1 MSKKITSPND
11 SLLQSTREPS
21 TRSGDRT
28 SLDASSFSVTR
39 RLLTG
44 GSQMGGGSYKSY
56 ILDHLARMH
65 SDIESTTRKLE
76 LEQRRLYN
84 LDKTLANAESE
95 YNQKREKYKLFQNA
109 QDDAVQHKA
118 AKVKQLER
126 QLVKAIEDLN
136 KGNCDNEQLRE
147 QIDQLRRERQI
158 LDLVFKQ
165 MVRDINGNKKT
176 MERVKQTMVDS
187 KMTSEEAKQKTRAL
201 NKLLERERR
210 DFKDMTNKMQK
221 DMQNQSEVQKE
232 QDNLHRFT
240 RAQDKQNSGGQGKN
254 RRTYMVADE
263 EEAFSETAMHR
274 RILKLSFLNTIQR
287 RHIKQHQKNIEVFEQ
302 AFATIKSSTGI
313 SDIDEI
319 VKIFIALEQRNFS
332 LLTYVNQLNR
342 EIESIEIRNR
352 ELQLQKKKYEKEQD
366 ESEKRKADAVNEL
379 CVQIQKT
386 RAATEDK
393 EKMIEDSTA
402 ALTECRP
409 LIWNIVKFLKQEM
422 PALINAGH
430 EGDPPPMKTASP
442 DDHEENLNNYLMY
455 IEEMIL
461 QFRVSLSRKDAEQER
476 IVYYQQHMAL
486 PAWQEWASHND
497 PKAFPSPSELLAQ
510 VGPSSARPKAQ
521 QVPPKPTKPTELPS
535 AHITGDDS
543 DDDPDT
549 GLGDRPWT
557 RNELRE
563 RAQAMIQ
570 RRKRKQHGKLIGEE
584 KRADPMDDATGTGDT
599 ARKDM
604 APPPTREYAASSI
617 ASKESK
623 DDSGASLSK
632 SPSMSGKQPSDN
644 FAEGGAALRE
654 DEEGGDRKAMWWRE
668 QRKPAQGR

>member
-1 MSKKITSPND
+1 MSKKIATPND
-11 SLLQSTREPS
+11 SLMQSTREPS

-28 SLDASSFSVTR
+28 SLDASSLSITR
-39 RLLTG
+39 RFLTG

-109 QDDAVQHKA
+109 QDDAVAHKA
-118 AKVKQLER
+118 QKVKSLER
-126 QLVKAIEDLN
+126 QLVKAIGDLN

-165 MVRDINGNKKT
+165 MVRDISGNKKT
-176 MERVKQTMVDS
+176 MERVKQNMNES
-187 KMTSEEAKQKTRAL
+187 KWISEETGQKTRAL
-201 NKLLERERR
+201 NKLLERDRR
-210 DFKDMTNKMQK
+210 TFKEDTKGMQK
-221 DMQNQSEVQKE
+221 ELQNQSEVQKE

-240 RAQDKQNSGGQGKN
+240 RGQDNQAKGKN

-263 EEAFSETAMHR
+263 EEAFSEPFMHR

-319 VKIFIALEQRNFS
+319 VKIFIGLEQRNFS

-352 ELQLQKKKYEKEQD
+352 ELLLQKKKYEKEQD
-366 ESEKRKADAVNEL
+366 ESEKRKADAVNDL
-379 CVQIQKT
+379 SVQIQKT
-386 RAATEDK
+386 RAATDDK
-393 EKMIEDSTA
+393 EKMIEDSA
-402 ALTECRP
+402 ASLTECRP

-422 PALINAGH
+422 PALISLGH
-430 EGDPPPMKTASP
+430 EGDPPPLKIGTP

-461 QFRVSLSRKDAEQER
+461 QFRVCLSQD
-476 IVYYQQHMAL
+476 
-486 PAWQEWASHND
+486 
-497 PKAFPSPSELLAQ
+497 
-510 VGPSSARPKAQ
+510 AQ
-521 QVPPKPTKPTELPS
+521 QAAQSYSRPQKGPQPTKAAKPSELPS

-570 RRKRKQHGKLIGEE
+570 RRKRKQHGKLIGED
-584 KRADPMDDATGTGDT
+584 KRADPMEDVPADNT

-604 APPPTREYAASSI
+604 GPPPTREYAASSI
-617 ASKESK
+617 ASKDSK
-623 DDSGASLSK
+623 EDSGASGAKAPESYAD
-632 SPSMSGKQPSDN
+632 GAG
-644 FAEGGAALRE
+644 AE
-654 DEEGGDRKAMWWRE
+654 EEGGDRKAMWWRD
-668 QRKPAQGR
+668 QRKK